1 MEKVNGYELNK
12 PGESADWSQREF
24 NLLSAFAGLMP
35 ACGSKVVSAGEHF
48 HNILTNQNGVP
59 ALSITSDG
67 TVAIEK
73 IESSSNVG
81 NKFLVDDETR
91 IRYRTAAQV
100 LSDIGAQAALTNP
113 VTGTGIAGRIPKFSG
128 MSTLTNSV
136 IYEADG
142 NIGLSTTPTA
152 FHSDMAWFDG
162 TPKMEISTGTGTGVY
177 NETVVIRHGVTSST
191 GTCRKLGLIFKHS
204 SEESWE
210 ESWKWTGIV
219 SQTDESWSSNP
230 FMFFAV
236 CGYEMMRIINNDG
249 PRISIGT
256 IVGTEGPRNNN
267 PAPLGIKTNSSGYN
281 LYLQEN
287 ATFVNWKIGAV
298 SSNLDIYHSGQ
309 AQGANA
315 VLAMRISEA
324 QKVYFAGNLGV
335 GITPHDTYPVAIGCS
350 TEDLYITDFEIKG
363 GSGYIHVSN
372 GGSATGYIEVH
383 MTHL

>member
-1 MEKVNGYELNK
+1 MPTEVNGYKLNE
-12 PGESADWSQREF
+12 PNDPADWSQKEF

-100 LSDIGAQAALTNP
+100 LLDIGA
-113 VTGTGIAGRIPKFSG
+113 VTGTGIAGYISKFSET
-128 MSTLTNSV
+128 STLTNSI
-136 IYEADG
+136 IYETGG
-142 NIGLSTTPTA
+142 NIGLSTIPTA
-152 FHSDMAWFDG
+152 FHSDMNYFNG

-177 NETVVIRHGVTSST
+177 NESVVIRHGVTSST

-204 SEESWE
+204 SEESWQ
-210 ESWKWTGIV
+210 ESLKWTGIV
-219 SQTDESWSSNP
+219 SQTDESWSTNP
-230 FMFFAV
+230 FMFFAIE
-236 CGYEMMRIINNDG
+236 GGEMMRIICNDG

-383 MTHL
+383 MTQL

>member
-1 MEKVNGYELNK
+1 MPTEVNKYELNE
-12 PGESADWSQREF
+12 PYDPEDWSQREF

-100 LSDIGAQAALTNP
+100 LLDIGA
-113 VTGTGIAGRIPKFSG
+113 VTGTGIAGYISKFSET
-128 MSTLTNSV
+128 STLTNSI
-136 IYEADG
+136 IYETDG
-142 NIGLSTTPTA
+142 NIGLSTIPTA
-152 FHSDMAWFDG
+152 FHSDMNYFNG

-177 NETVVIRHGVTSST
+177 NESVVIRHGVTSST

-236 CGYEMMRIINNDG
+236 EGGEMMRIICNDG
-249 PRISIGT
+249 PRISNGT

-335 GITPHDTYPVAIGCS
+335 GITPHDTYPVAIDCPID
-350 TEDLYITDFEIKG
+350 DLYIVDFDIG
-363 GSGYIHVSN
+363 ATGVGYVQVSN
-372 GGSATGYIEVH
+372 GSVTGYIAVQSSKPSVS
-383 MTHL
+383 